1 MGGKAM
7 LKLIKNYLIKDYKKN
22 ISIILVLSLSLA
34 IVFSNATAKLSQS
47 EYAKNIMESN
57 SPMSQLDFIK
67 LSSRQIDVLK
77 RDNNVEKVSVIKNY
91 ADVNLAKSYTSP
103 LISYDKEYFESYN
116 LKITKGRY
124 PKNKNEIIVP
134 EKIFNSMKYNLNQNV
149 TIKANKII
157 ENREQE
163 KEYYNFDLNAKVV
176 GSYSYPEELK
186 DYYKFKSIFIY
197 DSSYSF
203 DKYADYDGNIYLKD
217 KKANLLRI
225 ADQLCEKIKSNSD
238 HIYINDTLER
248 VMEEKSNLS
257 QEYDVFDIVFIAMA
271 ILLVFNI
278 LFLMHK
284 SMSKEQGLLRIIGMK
299 KKEVIMF
306 ELLKSLIVFFVA
318 TVLGLV
324 FSIFLTKIFIRNF

>member
-1 MGGKAM
+1 
-7 LKLIKNYLIKDYKKN
+7 
-22 ISIILVLSLSLA
+22 
-34 IVFSNATAKLSQS
+34 
-47 EYAKNIMESN
+47 
-57 SPMSQLDFIK
+57 
-67 LSSRQIDVLK
+67 
-77 RDNNVEKVSVIKNY
+77 
-91 ADVNLAKSYTSP
+91 
-103 LISYDKEYFESYN
+103 
-116 LKITKGRY
+116 
-124 PKNKNEIIVP
+124 
-134 EKIFNSMKYNLNQNV
+134 
-149 TIKANKII
+149 
-157 ENREQE
+157 
-163 KEYYNFDLNAKVV
+163 
-176 GSYSYPEELK
+176 YPEELK

-197 DSSYSF
+197 DSNYSF

-217 KKANLLRI
+217 KKSNLLRI
-225 ADQLCEKIKSNSD
+225 ADELCEKIKSNSD

-248 VMEEKSNLS
+248 IMEEKSNLS

-324 FSIFLTKIFIRNF
+324 FSIFLTKIFIKNFFFISTSIEPYTAPVIYDVSSLKKILLTLFIVTLISIIIPILDMYRFSPMEQYFETGEG